1 MNQTAAR
8 IEIAPQVPEAAVQA
22 LEGVVDPEI
31 PVLTIRDLG
40 ILRGAR
46 MDGETL
52 VVTITP
58 TYSGCPAM
66 VEIRDSIHKAL
77 LDAGIADHRVETTL
91 SPAWTTE
98 WMSEE
103 GREKLRA
110 YGIAPPSRRGAAPT
124 KLAQRHDVPGRG
136 EGTRDGITAG
146 LLSPY
151 GENRP
156 TSIACAAP
164 TGSSQRHD
172 VPGRGEGAAPTITS
186 KRHDVPGRGEG
197 AAPTG
202 PSQRY
207 DNFVGAAPRRDQAVP
222 CPQCGSENTKL
233 VSQFGSTAC
242 KALYQCSDCQEPFD
256 HFKCH

>member
-110 YGIAPPSRRGAAPT
+110 YGIAPPSRRG
-124 KLAQRHDVPGRG
+124 
-136 EGTRDGITAG
+136 TRDGITAG

-164 TGSSQRHD
+164 TGSSQRH
-172 VPGRGEGAAPTITS
+172 E
-186 KRHDVPGRGEG
+186 
-197 AAPTG
+197 
-202 PSQRY
+202 
-207 DNFVGAAPRRDQAVP
+207 NFVGAAPSPRPVP
-222 CPQCGSENTKL
+222 CPQCRSENTRL
-233 VSQFGSTAC
+233 ISQFGSTAC

>member
-110 YGIAPPSRRGAAPT
+110 YGIAPPSRRG
-124 KLAQRHDVPGRG
+124 
-136 EGTRDGITAG
+136 TRDGITAG

-164 TGSSQRHD
+164 TGSSERHD
-172 VPGRGEGAAPTITS
+172 VPGRGEGAAPT
-186 KRHDVPGRGEG
+186 KLAQRHE
-197 AAPTG
+197 
-202 PSQRY
+202 
-207 DNFVGAAPRRDQAVP
+207 NFVGAAPSPRPVP
-222 CPQCGSENTKL
+222 CPQCRSENTRL
-233 VSQFGSTAC
+233 ISQFGSTAC